1 MRPAPHCRPWTGAL
15 LLLGAGC
22 GPGPLWQLTGRELL
36 QSNEGI
42 AVVLDQRLPLRAE
55 DLDDPALLSNAV
67 PYDSG
72 VRVVAGALHFAPGP
86 RPQRAT
92 LWLDR
97 FEGALTDAF
106 TGELQGEVQRTEA
119 DYAVDYFDN
128 GVQLRFV
135 TARLPEFYTASRTT
149 YDSSYTGGRTVAW
162 MLDLI
167 EQGPHLD
174 CSPSGPSTWTC
185 ETVSGR
191 LTFRGP
197 AP

>member
-1 MRPAPHCRPWTGAL
+1 MHAAPLRRPSAWAL
-15 LLLGAGC
+15 LLLAAGC
-22 GPGPLWQLTGRELL
+22 GPGPVWQLTDRELL
-36 QSNEGI
+36 GRNEGI
-42 AVVLDQRLPLRAE
+42 AVVLDQSLPLQAE
-55 DLDDPALLSNAV
+55 DLDDPALLSKAV
-67 PYDSG
+67 PHDSG
-72 VRVVAGALHFAPGP
+72 VWAVAAALHFAPGP

-97 FEGALTDAF
+97 FEGALTDAV
-106 TGELQGEVQRTEA
+106 TGELRGEVLRTEA
-119 DYAVDYFDN
+119 DYAVDHFDN

-135 TARLPEFYTASRTT
+135 TARLPEAYAAYRTT
-149 YDSSYTGGRTVAW
+149 YDNSDASWTVAG

-167 EQGPHLD
+167 ERGPHLD